1 VNVSSS
7 ITPLIG
13 ERLTDIRPKLQWSD
27 VDWKKVGK
35 CVNRLQARITK
46 AVRNRK
52 GIRAKTECHG
62 NKLLPDTE
70 RVMKCLSGMRGNFHV
85 PF

>member
-7 ITPLIG
+7 ITPQKG
-13 ERLTDIRPKLQWSD
+13 ERLTDIRSKLQWSD
-27 VDWKKVGK
+27 VDWKKVEK
-35 CVNRLQARITK
+35 RVNRLQARITK
-46 AVRNRK
+46 AVRNRN

-70 RVMKCLSGMRGNFHV
+70 RVMKCLSGMKGNFHV

>member
-1 VNVSSS
+1 MNVSSS
-7 ITPLIG
+7 ITPQKG
-13 ERLTDIRPKLQWSD
+13 ERLTDIRSKLQWSD
-27 VDWKKVGK
+27 VDWKKVEK
-35 CVNRLQARITK
+35 RVNRLQARITK
-46 AVRNRK
+46 AVRNRN

-70 RVMKCLSGMRGNFHV
+70 RVMKCLSGMKGNFHV

>member
-1 VNVSSS
+1 MNVSSS
-7 ITPLIG
+7 ITPTIG
-13 ERLTDIRPKLQWSD
+13 ERLTDTQPKRQWAD
-27 VDWKKVGK
+27 VDWKKVEEH
-35 CVNRLQARITK
+35 VNRLQTRITK
-46 AVRNRK
+46 AVRNRD

-70 RVMKCLSGMRGNFHV
+70 RVMKCLSGMKGNFHV